1 MGARA
6 GAPVTIAPRPYV
18 VVPGTWAY
26 ADLDN
31 PRAWWQRGSAW
42 SAFLAAAGGLY
53 AMRPLDPFLW
63 STDLEGFPWPWR
75 RRALDRNEWDA
86 GGRSLR
92 YYLEAV
98 APADRTV
105 ITHSHGAQVAAY
117 AAAGGLS
124 IARLITVAAPVRGDV
139 DPVWRAARPN
149 IGDWLNIYL
158 EGDAIQIGGAF
169 GDRVIRWARAMKYPG
184 VVNHG
189 VPGVRGHSAL
199 FEDPACFELWR
210 SQGWIDFARGAGR

>member
-75 RRALDRNEWDA
+75 RRALDRNDWDA

-92 YYLEAV
+92 
-98 APADRTV
+98 
-105 ITHSHGAQVAAY
+105 SGALNSNAGSAGSPTPNVGRCRISCIG
-117 AAAGGLS
+117 AGGPAGKTRGR
-124 IARLITVAAPVRGDV
+124 ARVR
-139 DPVWRAARPN
+139 
-149 IGDWLNIYL
+149 
-158 EGDAIQIGGAF
+158 
-169 GDRVIRWARAMKYPG
+169 
-184 VVNHG
+184 
-189 VPGVRGHSAL
+189 
-199 FEDPACFELWR
+199 
-210 SQGWIDFARGAGR
+210 